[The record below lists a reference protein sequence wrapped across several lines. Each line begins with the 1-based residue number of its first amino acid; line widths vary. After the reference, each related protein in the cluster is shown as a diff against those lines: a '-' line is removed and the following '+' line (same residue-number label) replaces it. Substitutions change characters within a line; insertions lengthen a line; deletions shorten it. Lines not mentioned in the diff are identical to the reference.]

1 MDYMWHPITFSYSA
15 PHISDVGF
23 IFFFQKVEKN
33 SYGILILW
41 FPYKFCELTY
51 KVSPRKFTFT
61 CNGQKSLFHVKDK
74 FRIWK
79 DCFYWRV
86 KTENQSVL
94 LSQFLTMGA
103 ELETQI
109 AGFLSKSG
117 SHWLHW
123 YYRVASSLLL
133 NDLTALSSVLKP
145 RNQKA
150 EVRFGMTMILRF
162 LIVVS
167 SDIKQRCLGFHPGSD
182 EHSELSISVAL
193 FCSERVLELCLAF
206 SMRILFLLG

>member
-1 MDYMWHPITFSYSA
+1 MLVLF
-15 PHISDVGF
+15 
-23 IFFFQKVEKN
+23 FFFQKVEKN
-33 SYGILILW
+33 SYGILI
-41 FPYKFCELTY
+41 FCELTY

-117 SHWLHW
+117 SH
-123 YYRVASSLLL
+123 
-133 NDLTALSSVLKP
+133 
-145 RNQKA
+145 
-150 EVRFGMTMILRF
+150 
-162 LIVVS
+162 
-167 SDIKQRCLGFHPGSD
+167 
-182 EHSELSISVAL
+182 
-193 FCSERVLELCLAF
+193 
-206 SMRILFLLG
+206 